1 MVLSTWVAAIGVTIE
16 FAGFGILAYELKKTN
31 KSAIVEA
38 KGYKEQRSD
47 FERIVITVPDKKGE
61 KGSASIEGAL
71 IGDLIKNM
79 KAREDDLERS
89 RALIVR
95 GIQVTA
101 AGAFLQVLGSFSQ
114 AWYS

>member
-1 MVLSTWVAAIGVTIE
+1 MLSNRVAAISMTIE
-16 FAGFGILAYELKKTN
+16 FVGFGLLAYELNKTN

-38 KGYKEQRSD
+38 KGYQEQRSD
-47 FERIVITVPDKKGE
+47 FESIVISEPNKKGE
-61 KGSASIEGAL
+61 KGSSSIAGGL
-71 IGDLIKNM
+71 IRDLIKNM
-79 KAREDDLERS
+79 KAREADLERS

-101 AGAFLQVLGSFSQ
+101 AGAFLQVLGSFGQ